1 MIVLYNGCHTSFD
14 VMKEY
19 MIYGA
24 ELDEK
29 YQIPIVPACS
39 LDYLPEDSIDFG
51 ESFSQKIKGH
61 RKLNVNFYIDDS
73 KFQRLWNNPDKYLE
87 HLKCFHSVCMPDF
100 SIATGDCGMPFALNL
115 YNVYRNHALAHYM
128 LLNGI
133 RVIPSVG
140 IPDKDNYDLCFAG
153 YSKAKRMATLEK
165 LFYSIMSGT
174 QDRNIKFSDM
184 QKILEVLGFQC
195 RIKGD
200 HFIYW
205 RDGIDEIINIQPDGN
220 KAKPYQV
227 KQIRNIILKYGL
239 EV

>member
-1 MIVLYNGCHTSFD
+1 
-14 VMKEY
+14 
-19 MIYGA
+19 
-24 ELDEK
+24 
-29 YQIPIVPACS
+29 
-39 LDYLPEDSIDFG
+39 
-51 ESFSQKIKGH
+51 
-61 RKLNVNFYIDDS
+61 
-73 KFQRLWNNPDKYLE
+73 
-87 HLKCFHSVCMPDF
+87 
-100 SIATGDCGMPFALNL
+100 
-115 YNVYRNHALAHYM
+115 
-128 LLNGI
+128 
-133 RVIPSVG
+133 
-140 IPDKDNYDLCFAG
+140 
-153 YSKAKRMATLEK
+153 MATLEK

-184 QKILEVLGFQC
+184 QKVLEVIGFQC